1 MTGII
6 QYETKHGL
14 VSIEVDEAVA
24 EAIGGDRQRGSGL
37 KVKGERRTASA
48 TGGDVIAKAPGK
60 FDEAMGTLKAY
71 AGNLADLIE
80 EIELTPEE
88 VSFEVGLKMTGSAGF
103 IIAKAG
109 AETEMKVA
117 LTWKPKTA
125 VASKAGS

>member
-24 EAIGGDRQRGSGL
+24 EAAGGRRQGDTGL
-37 KVKGERRTASA
+37 KAKGGYRTASA
-48 TGGDVIAKAPGK
+48 TDGDIIAKAPGK
-60 FDEAMGTLKAY
+60 FDEAMATLKAY

-80 EIELTPEE
+80 EIEMTPEE

-117 LTWKPKTA
+117 LTWKPK
-125 VASKAGS
+125 SGS